1 VRGRVLKSL
10 RRWLAFA
17 FLFSVLLLGTV
28 AMLLNTE
35 SGSRFVVNRIAAAVP
50 GSLYVDGVEGTLW
63 RTLRLR
69 VLNYRNEQIDL
80 NSTDVQISINWPRA
94 LSGSLAMRQLG
105 AGDIVIRI
113 LAPAVDS
120 PSQPDF
126 EMVIL
131 PLGISI
137 EETSIASLLV
147 SAGTSNLEIEQI
159 EFTDASA
166 HESSVA
172 VRELSIG
179 DISFQNLAP
188 AVDSPSPLNI
198 EMAPLP
204 LIISIDEASVSSVNL
219 SGSASNLQI
228 GQIEFTDASATE
240 SRLKFGLLAAVYAD
254 TEFVLTDAETNLT
267 GDVPVTSELGW
278 RRTDGAWSGDGSVKG
293 SLAELEVSHL
303 LTSPYAVT
311 TTGDIRLI
319 DRIDPE
325 FDLRFTSPRYV
336 IADVE
341 LTNGDVNIAGTT
353 GNYETAFSVSVAEPR
368 IPDLSITGNAAGNT
382 EGLRNANLD
391 VQSEYGLVA
400 VAGSIGWLP
409 ELTASVSMNVREFD
423 PSKFVDTPEGR
434 LGARIQFELAGID
447 DWHLTINEVAGT
459 LGEDELQADGTLTLT
474 PGLIECRSCSAILG
488 SNRVSADGSYSDELV
503 AMSVN
508 IDAPS
513 LETFWPEIDKYLVAS
528 GRFDGTPSEIDADIN
543 LTYGDFGTI
552 SAAANVAR
560 TDTGFAGSVSR
571 AVIEE
576 PHTGRWV
583 LGTPLVFRTGPESI
597 EIDSHRWLPPSG
609 RLLVSRVSAS
619 PEQIA
624 IVASLSGL
632 PLATANSFL
641 PPKYQL
647 DGSAEA
653 EIDVTRSAGE
663 WLGSVHWKQADTVL
677 RVSLPGGEIDNLRI
691 PTATVD
697 GTLADGSAH
706 FKSLVRIDPGI
717 SLNTTVNIESL
728 FNDPQL
734 DARLRLDGESWDWI
748 TSIVPDLENFG
759 GDISADIS
767 ADGPLTSPTLTGSAS
782 WQGGSADIPALNVPL
797 TNADVVITGAADG
810 TATVSGSA
818 MLGDGTVDIDGRFA
832 DLTQSTRRLEL
843 TLTGD
848 AAEFV
853 NWPEYHLWATPDMRI
868 VGALGGWDAQGELE
882 IPKAEIV
889 VRELPEN
896 AVAMSPDIRTTETDL
911 STSKSAARYSGEA
924 RLRFGEDV
932 HISAF
937 GLNTHING
945 ELIVRKSPDRELRGE
960 GRVEL
965 VDGEF
970 TAYGQRLTIEQGT
983 LTFTGPLDD
992 PIVDVRATRTIE
1004 GFDQTVVAGIQLNGR
1019 AQNLNSSVFSDPEM
1033 SEADALSYL
1042 LIGRPLA
1049 EATNTEGGDLSTAAV
1064 GLGLRQASR
1073 VTQQVGQ
1080 SIGLDQ
1086 LSVIG
1091 DGGDATAL
1099 VAGKQIN
1106 QRLYARYAY
1115 GVFSRVGMIMLRYRL
1130 SERLSLEAGAGETQS
1145 IDILY
1150 SVEKE

>member
-1 VRGRVLKSL
+1 
-10 RRWLAFA
+10 
-17 FLFSVLLLGTV
+17 
-28 AMLLNTE
+28 MLLNTE
-35 SGSRFVVNRIAAAVP
+35 SGSRFVVNRIAAVVP
-50 GSLYVDGVEGTLW
+50 GSLYVDGVEGTIW

-80 NSTDVQISINWPRA
+80 NSTEIQIAVNWPRA
-94 LSGSLAMRQLG
+94 LTGSLVIRSLG
-105 AGDIVIRI
+105 AGDVNIRI
-113 LAPAVDS
+113 LPSADDS
-120 PSQPDF
+120 PSPPDF
-126 EMVIL
+126 EMVTL
-131 PLGISI
+131 PLGIDIDEASI
-137 EETSIASLLV
+137 SSLILSV
-147 SAGTSNLEIEQI
+147 STSNLEIGQI
-159 EFTDASA
+159 ELADGSL
-166 HESSVA
+166 HESAVEVRKLSV
-172 VRELSIG
+172 G
-179 DISFQNLAP
+179 DINFQNLAP

-204 LIISIDEASVSSVNL
+204 LVFSIDEGNISSLVL
-219 SGSASNLQI
+219 SGSSSNLQF
-228 GQIEFTDASATE
+228 GQIEFADGSADK
-240 SRLKFGLLAAVYAD
+240 SRLKFTSLAAVFAD
-254 TEFVLTDAETNLT
+254 TEIVLTDAETNLT
-267 GDVPVTSELGW
+267 GDVPVTSELSW
-278 RRTDGAWSGDGSVKG
+278 RRTDGAWSGEGSVKG
-293 SLAELEVSHL
+293 SLAELAVSHS

-319 DRIDPE
+319 ERVDPE

-341 LTNGDVNIAGTT
+341 LTNGDVSIAGTS

-368 IPDLSITGNAAGNT
+368 IPDLLITGNAVGNT
-382 EGLRNANLD
+382 DGLRNANLD
-391 VQSEYGLVA
+391 VQSEHGLVA
-400 VAGSIGWLP
+400 VTGSIGWLP
-409 ELTASVSMNVREFD
+409 ELTANVSMNVRDFD
-423 PSKFVDTPEGR
+423 PSKFVDTPEGK
-434 LGARIQFELAGID
+434 LSASIQLELAGTA

-459 LGEDELQADGTLTLT
+459 LGEEELQAGGTLILT
-474 PGLIECRSCSAILG
+474 PGLVECRSCSAILG
-488 SNRVSADGSYSDELV
+488 SNRVSADGIYSAELV

-513 LETFWPEIDKYLVAS
+513 LETFWPNIDKSLVAS
-528 GRFDGTPSEIDADIN
+528 GRFDGTSSELDADIT

-552 SAAANVAR
+552 SAAGNVGR

-576 PHTGRWV
+576 KHSGRWV
-583 LGTPLVFRTGPESI
+583 LGTPLAFRTGVDSI
-597 EIDSHRWLPPSG
+597 EIDSHRWIPPSG

-619 PEQIA
+619 AEQIA

-641 PPKYQL
+641 PPNYQL

-653 EIDVTRSAGE
+653 EIDVSRNAGE

-677 RVSLPGGEIDNLRI
+677 RISQPGGETDNLRI

-697 GTLADGSAH
+697 GTLADGSAN
-706 FKSLVRIDPGI
+706 FISVVRIDPGI

-748 TSIVPDLENFG
+748 TSVVPDLDNFG

-767 ADGPLTSPTLTGSAS
+767 ADGPLSSPTLTGTAS
-782 WQGGSADIPALNVPL
+782 WQEGSAVIPALNVPL
-797 TNADVVITGAADG
+797 TRANVVITGAADG
-810 TATVSGSA
+810 SATVSGSA
-818 MLGDGTVDIDGRFA
+818 MLGDGTVGVDGRFA
-832 DLTQSTRRLEL
+832 DLMRSTRRLEL

-848 AAEFV
+848 AAEFI
-853 NWPEYHLWATPDMRI
+853 NWPEYHLWATPDMQI
-868 VGALGGWDAQGELE
+868 VGAQGGWDAQGELD
-882 IPKAEIV
+882 IPKAEII

-896 AVAMSPDIRTTETDL
+896 AVAMSPDIRTTDTDL

-924 RLRFGEDV
+924 RVRFGEDV

-992 PIVDVRATRTIE
+992 PIVNVRATRTIE

-1019 AQNLNSSVFSDPEM
+1019 AQDLTSSVFSEPEM

-1115 GVFSRVGMIMLRYRL
+1115 GVFSRVGMIMIRYRL